1 MVVIAAVDRSE
12 RAKKAVSE
20 AVKIADAFDDTVHV
34 VHVLSKSEFLELERT
49 EVNKSGRAID
59 MDRIRTHAAEL
70 AEKASSEAANAD
82 EFPVDVE
89 YVGLVGD
96 AVSRIIEYADSQ
108 DARYIVVGPRK
119 KSPTG
124 KVLFGSTSQQ
134 VLLSASCPVV
144 VTMAD
149 S

>member
-1 MVVIAAVDRSE
+1 MVIIAAVDRSE
-12 RAKKAVSE
+12 RAKKAVVE
-20 AVKIADAFDDTVHV
+20 AVKIANAFGDTVHV
-34 VHVLSKSEFLELERT
+34 VHVLSESEFLELEQT
-49 EVNKSGRAID
+49 EVNKSGRAVE
-59 MDRIRTHAAEL
+59 MDRVREHAAEL
-70 AEKASSEAANAD
+70 GKEASSGATGED
-82 EFPVDVE
+82 GFPVDVE

-96 AVSRIIEYADSQ
+96 AVTRIVEYADDQ

-134 VLLSASCPVV
+134 VLLSASCPAV
-144 VTMAD
+144 VTMAE

>member
-12 RAKKAVSE
+12 RAKRAVVE
-20 AVKIADAFDDTVHV
+20 AVKIADAFGDAVHV
-34 VHVLSKSEFLELERT
+34 VHVLSESEFLELEQT
-49 EVNKSGRAID
+49 EVNKSGRAVE
-59 MDRIRTHAAEL
+59 MDRVREHAAEL
-70 AEKASSEAANAD
+70 AKEASSGATGED
-82 EFPVDVE
+82 GFPVDVE

-96 AVSRIIEYADSQ
+96 AVTRIVEYADDQ

-144 VTMAD
+144 VTMAE

>member
-12 RAKKAVSE
+12 RAKKAVNE
-20 AVKIADAFDDTVHV
+20 AVRIAGAFGDAVHV
-34 VHVLSKSEFLELERT
+34 VHVLSKSEFLELERA
-49 EVNKSGRAID
+49 EVNKSGRAVE
-59 MDRIRTHAAEL
+59 MDRVREHAADL
-70 AEKASSEAANAD
+70 AKKASSEAVENGSS
-82 EFPVDVE
+82 VDIE

-96 AVSRIIEYADSQ
+96 AVARIVEYADDQ

-134 VLLSASCPVV
+134 VLLSATCPVV
-144 VTMAD
+144 VTMAET
-149 S
+149 

>member
-34 VHVLSKSEFLELERT
+34 VHVLSKSEFVELERT

-59 MDRIRTHAAEL
+59 MDRIRKHAAEL
-70 AEKASSEAANAD
+70 AEKASSEAADAD
-82 EFPVDVE
+82 GFPVDVE

-96 AVSRIIEYADSQ
+96 AVSRIVEYADTQ

-134 VLLSASCPVV
+134 VLLSAGCPVV
-144 VTMAD
+144 VTMAE

>member
-12 RAKKAVSE
+12 RAKKAVVE
-20 AVKIADAFDDTVHV
+20 AVRIADAFGDAVHV

-49 EVNKSGRAID
+49 EVNKSGRAVE
-59 MDRIRTHAAEL
+59 MDRVREHAAKL
-70 AEKASSEAANAD
+70 AETASSEAGED

-96 AVSRIIEYADSQ
+96 AVDRIVEYADDQ

-134 VLLSASCPVV
+134 VLLSAGCPVV
-144 VTMAD
+144 VTMAE